1 MDLVLLC
8 VFLPLV
14 TVAWG
19 QYGDYYYGPYN
30 YGDNDEWVNVYR
42 QGFNFQCPHGQ
53 VIVAVRSVFSKKEGS
68 DRLWNY
74 ACMPASQSLGEPT
87 ECWWEEINRAG
98 TECSVLFGAI
108 PSSKEIHSVI
118 KWDYKCIKPAQT
130 MGWWLVS
137 RVSIFHL
144 CWTVN
149 GNFTAAAIAGDAHIH
164 AVFSTEGSL
173 ADIKGAADPYAWF
186 LLALQLQEYIPPEA
200 LRKNCG
206 PTVLASW
213 LLSPVRIQYNKVQAG
228 KSSDVS
234 RLTTEYPGH
243 YGEDMDMMMYTY
255 DYYIRGAT
263 TTFSAVDSAWLH
275 IFCCGP
281 QHQTSPSEDQ
291 SSESYDSLS
300 RVVYQEQGIFMLKG
314 IICHVHQSSQKY
326 SSGIVSG
333 NLLSAG

>member
-1 MDLVLLC
+1 MDIFLLC

-98 TECSVLFGAI
+98 TEWYQTCSNNGLVAGFQSQYFPSVLDREWQF
-108 PSSKEIHSVI
+108 
-118 KWDYKCIKPAQT
+118 YCCRY
-130 MGWWLVS
+130 S
-137 RVSIFHL
+137 RRCPYS
-144 CWTVN
+144 CW
-149 GNFTAAAIAGDAHIH
+149 
-164 AVFSTEGSL
+164 
-173 ADIKGAADPYAWF
+173 
-186 LLALQLQEYIPPEA
+186 
-200 LRKNCG
+200 
-206 PTVLASW
+206 
-213 LLSPVRIQYNKVQAG
+213 
-228 KSSDVS
+228 
-234 RLTTEYPGH
+234 LTTEYPGH

-263 TTFSAVDSAWLH
+263 TTFSAVHRDRQWKF
-275 IFCCGP
+275 IVCRM
-281 QHQTSPSEDQ
+281 TD
-291 SSESYDSLS
+291 YDCPFQN
-300 RVVYQEQGIFMLKG
+300 V
-314 IICHVHQSSQKY
+314 
-326 SSGIVSG
+326 
-333 NLLSAG
+333 